1 MDSDED
7 LGDGQV
13 SASGRSTQRR
23 SRSGRTET
31 QRKSSRRN
39 RLKVGT
45 RLYLMAGVMAFA
57 LVALTYYESR
67 VAGNAVEGLREV
79 YEDRVLP
86 LEQLKIISDMYAVN
100 IVDITHKVRGGM
112 LPWNQGVEAVR
123 EARREI
129 DRQLSAYLSTRLTA
143 EEARLVD
150 ALKARMAPADALV
163 AELESILARQD
174 RGALGELADRRL
186 YQVIDPLTVEYGRL
200 ISLQLKVAAEVYG
213 ENRADY
219 ELSRTV
225 SAIVVILAVLI
236 SLGLAVL
243 IISRLL
249 AQLGGEPDVIAGYVG
264 TIARGDLTVDLRTDR
279 KTESGVFRSLKE
291 MHGTLTEII
300 DKVNHG
306 AENVTTG
313 SEEVSSASQ
322 ALAQGASHQAAN
334 VEEVSSSMEQMAT
347 NIAANTDGARRTRE
361 IAGQAADK
369 AARGGE
375 AVRDTVTAMRDIA
388 EKISIIEEIARQT
401 NLLALNAAIE
411 AARAGEHGKGFAVVA
426 AEVRKLAER
435 SGSAAAEI
443 GELSGSSVRVA
454 EEAGSLLDEI
464 VPAINQTA
472 ELVDEIASAS
482 AEMDSGARQISE
494 ALHQLDGLI
503 QQNASASEELAST
516 SEELAAQAEQLI
528 EIMSFFRLDAVASRR
543 RTAQGR
549 MPVRALPAA
558 PAREREAEF
567 ERY

>member
-1 MDSDED
+1 M
-7 LGDGQV
+7 
-13 SASGRSTQRR
+13 
-23 SRSGRTET
+23 
-31 QRKSSRRN
+31 
-39 RLKVGT
+39 KVGT
-45 RLYLMAGVMAFA
+45 RLYLMAGFMALA
-57 LVALTYYESR
+57 LVAVTYYETR

-79 YEDRVLP
+79 YEDRVVP

-100 IVDITHKVRGGM
+100 IVDIAHKVRGGM
-112 LPWNQGVEAVR
+112 LPWDQGVEAVR
-123 EARREI
+123 EARRVI
-129 DRQLSAYLSTRLTA
+129 DRQLSAYLSTRLTV

-150 ALKARMAPADALV
+150 TLKARMGPADALV
-163 AELESILARQD
+163 AELESILSRQD
-174 RGALGELADRRL
+174 MAALGELADRRL
-186 YQVIDPLTVEYGRL
+186 YQVIDPLTEEYGRL
-200 ISLQLKVAAEVYG
+200 ISLQLKVAAEVYE

-225 SAIVVILAVLI
+225 STIVVLLAVVL

-249 AQLGGEPDVIAGYVG
+249 TQLGGEPDIIAGYVE
-264 TIARGDLTVDLRTDR
+264 TIARGDLTVELRTDR
-279 KTESGVFRSLKE
+279 KTESGVFSSLRE
-291 MHGTLTEII
+291 MLDRLSDII
-300 DKVNHG
+300 EKVNHG

-322 ALAQGASHQAAN
+322 TLAEGASHQAAN

-347 NIAANTDGARRTRE
+347 NITANTEGARRTRE
-361 IAGQAADK
+361 IASLTADK

-375 AVRDTVTAMRDIA
+375 AVRATVTAMRDIA

-435 SGSAAAEI
+435 SGAAAAEI

-482 AEMDSGARQISE
+482 AEMDAGARQVSD

-528 EIMSFFRLDAVASRR
+528 EIMSFFRLDAVASRG
-543 RTAQGR
+543 RTVRGR
-549 MPVRALPAA
+549 PPVRALPAA
-558 PAREREAEF
+558 LAKGQDEEF